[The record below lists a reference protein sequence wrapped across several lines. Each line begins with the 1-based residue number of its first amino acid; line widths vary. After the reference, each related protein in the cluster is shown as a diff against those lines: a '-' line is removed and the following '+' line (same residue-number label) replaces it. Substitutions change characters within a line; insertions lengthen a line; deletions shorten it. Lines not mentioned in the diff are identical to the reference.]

1 MSRLPCGNPTF
12 CHLPDW
18 QIRYTKIDAMTKYP
32 NRIRETRQRL
42 GLSLDAAAAKA
53 GLDAS
58 TLSRLETG
66 RRATSEQ
73 YMIKIAK
80 AFGVRVSD
88 LSGESAY
95 DLPEINNANANGPET
110 REPMFLIRGG
120 YVTINVTVDFEG
132 FKRLREQ
139 LNKLQEVVELLTPSS
154 ANH

>member
-1 MSRLPCGNPTF
+1 
-12 CHLPDW
+12 
-18 QIRYTKIDAMTKYP
+18 MTKYP

-80 AFGVRVSD
+80 ALGVRVSD

-95 DLPEINNANANGPET
+95 DLPETNNANEIPVEA

-139 LNKLQEVVELLTPSS
+139 LNKLQEVVEMLTPSS
-154 ANH
+154 GNAGH

>member
-1 MSRLPCGNPTF
+1 MS
-12 CHLPDW
+12 
-18 QIRYTKIDAMTKYP
+18 KYP
-32 NRIRETRQRL
+32 NRIRETRQKL

-80 AFGVRVSD
+80 ALGVRVSD

-95 DLPEINNANANGPET
+95 DLPETNNNANGMPGGT

-120 YVTINVTVDFEG
+120 YVTINVTVDLEG

-139 LNKLQEVVELLTPSS
+139 LNKLQELVEMSLQPPSS
-154 ANH
+154 ENAGR

>member
-1 MSRLPCGNPTF
+1 MS
-12 CHLPDW
+12 
-18 QIRYTKIDAMTKYP
+18 KYP

-42 GLSLDAAAAKA
+42 GLSLDAAASKA

-80 AFGVRVSD
+80 ALGVRVSD

-95 DLPEINNANANGPET
+95 DLPEISNNPNEMPADA

-139 LNKLQEVVELLTPSS
+139 LNKLQEVVEMLTPSS
-154 ANH
+154 ENAGR